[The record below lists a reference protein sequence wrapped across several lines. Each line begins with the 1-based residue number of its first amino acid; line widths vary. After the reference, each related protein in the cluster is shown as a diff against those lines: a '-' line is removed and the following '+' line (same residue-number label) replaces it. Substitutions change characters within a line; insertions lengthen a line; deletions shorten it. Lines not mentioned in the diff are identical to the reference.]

1 MTSIP
6 HKFFLKEFGRDQGFA
21 LPALGQYA
29 TGNLFFK
36 PDTQVLEETKAMFED
51 VADQLQLRVLGWRVV
66 PRDSTLLGPAA
77 LSREPI
83 ILQDRKSVV

>member
-6 HKFFLKEFGRDQGFA
+6 HKFFLKEFEREQGYK

-36 PDTQVLEETKAMFED
+36 PDATVLERPRLCLRM
-51 VADQLQLRVLGWRVV
+51 LQT
-66 PRDSTLLGPAA
+66 S
-77 LSREPI
+77 SI
-83 ILQDRKSVV
+83 